1 MSGSVVVSVEVEQGK
16 LEWQKPLI
24 VCHSIAG
31 ITAGGGTTTCD
42 GNVVG
47 SQTGS
52 SNPCTSDIRLK
63 RNIHEVGAT
72 PDGLKLYSFRYNGD
86 EETFVGVMAQDVLE
100 VMPEAVVTRADG
112 FYAVDYGML
121 GLEMISLDKWR
132 AGKAVH

>member
-1 MSGSVVVSVEVEQGK
+1 MSGSVVASVEVEQGK
-16 LEWQKPLI
+16 LEWQKPVLD
-24 VCHSIAG
+24 CRAIAE
-31 ITAGGGTTTCD
+31 ITANGNQTVTD
-42 GNVVG
+42 GNNG
-47 SQTGS
+47 PQQ
-52 SNPCTSDIRLK
+52 SDIRIK
-63 RNIHEVGAT
+63 RDIHEVGAT

>member
-1 MSGSVVVSVEVEQGK
+1 MSGIVVASSAVEQEKQAWRRPVVS
-16 LEWQKPLI
+16 
-24 VCHSIAG
+24 CCSIAE
-31 ITAGGGTTTCD
+31 ITMGGAGSICD
-42 GNVVG
+42 NANTIGLQN
-47 SQTGS
+47 
-52 SNPCTSDIRLK
+52 NACLNSDIRLK
-63 RNIHEVGAT
+63 RDIYVVGAT

-112 FYAVDYGML
+112 FYAVDYAML